1 MRKTS
6 SPRSEKS
13 LGTSAAERPV
23 IALYADGGPAAGLGH
38 VRRSLALAAAL
49 APWAD
54 CRLLLHGD
62 AEVVATLVQ
71 RAGLPCL
78 PVSTERDSTLATV
91 RTLGAAG
98 LVVDSYSVSIP
109 ELEAALERVR
119 LLAVVDDTGRFPV
132 PGHLVVNSALGLDP
146 PERRDGTRYLL
157 GPRFALLAP
166 EFAEPPV
173 RSWREGVR
181 RILLVL
187 GGATSASLMAALAR
201 VVRRAL
207 PEATLDV
214 IVGPAGD
221 IPAAVTA
228 ALAGLGGVILHAVPE
243 SIRALM
249 LDADLAVTAG
259 GVTLLELAA
268 TATPSVGVS
277 VVSNQQANL
286 AGLARGGALLLAGG
300 AGDPGLPD
308 ALEAALTSLTADAGR
323 RRALGERARQL
334 VDGRGAA
341 RVAEA
346 MRERLAGVPL
356 AASNGRC

>member
-1 MRKTS
+1 
-6 SPRSEKS
+6 
-13 LGTSAAERPV
+13 V

-38 VRRSLALAAAL
+38 VRRALALAAAL

-54 CRLLLHGD
+54 CRLLLSGD
-62 AEVVATLVQ
+62 AEVVAQLVQ
-71 RAGLPCL
+71 LAGVPCL
-78 PVSTERDSTLATV
+78 PVSGERGSTLTAV
-91 RTLGAAG
+91 RALGASG
-98 LVVDSYSVSIP
+98 LVVDSYEVSTR
-109 ELEAALERVR
+109 ELEAVLERVR
-119 LLAVVDDTGRFPV
+119 LLVVMDDTGRFPV
-132 PGHLVVNSALGLDP
+132 PGHLVVNPALGVVP
-146 PERRDGTRYLL
+146 PEGGERTRYLL
-157 GPRFALLAP
+157 GPRFAPLAR
-166 EFAEPPV
+166 EFAEPPG
-173 RSWREGVR
+173 RSWRESVE

-221 IPAAVTA
+221 VPAAVTA
-228 ALAGLGGVILHAVPE
+228 ALAGLGGVILHAAPE

-268 TATPSVGVS
+268 TSTPSVGVS

-286 AGLARGGALLLAGG
+286 AGLARSGALLLAGG

-346 MRERLAGVPL
+346 MRELLAEVSL
-356 AASNGRC
+356 AARGGRC